1 MIDVTWAVKAEL
13 FDVVAVANIA
23 VKENIDNG
31 LLTADSLAMDM
42 DNTFWQLSHSN
53 PTCLVKEL
61 ASSMLL

>member
-31 LLTADSLAMDM
+31 FLTADSLAMDM
-42 DNTFWQLSHSN
+42 DNTF
-53 PTCLVKEL
+53 
-61 ASSMLL
+61 